1 MFGRLGHLVVHN
13 PWKVITGWV
22 LATIAIVVFAPSLSD
37 VEQRDQSGFLPGSYE
52 SIKAQALAKRAF
64 GQGGLTNATATIVV
78 RRDDGQPLTA
88 ADQATVGDLATRLQR
103 AGIDRVMGAVTGP
116 QAVSP
121 NKLVQLV
128 SVGLRGQ
135 AYDPEVA
142 KVVQHIRDTT
152 KPALTGT
159 GLSSKVTGDA
169 ALSLDNQDAFANALI
184 IVGVA
189 TVVLIIGLLALIY
202 RSPIAALLPIV
213 SVGLVSA
220 LAPPLIAS
228 TAKLFGLRTDQSLP
242 IILTIV
248 LFGIGT
254 DYILFLLFRYRE
266 RLRAGDD
273 PKHALVMAVTRVGEV
288 IASAAG
294 AVVIAFSALVLAVF
308 GGFKSLGPAL
318 AIAVIVMALA
328 AITLVPAI
336 VSLIGTRTFWPSKSW
351 RRAPNGSLFQRLG
364 AFTGRRPAV
373 VAVVSGGVMVALALG
388 ALGIK
393 TDFDQFSQLP
403 ANTESAQGLADL
415 QRGFPVG
422 ALNPTTVYVTSDSG
436 AKLDPDALEQYAT
449 KLTAVPG
456 VGGAMPTPTSPTG
469 SPVQLNADGTVA
481 QINLLLATSAYSK
494 AALTLTGDGGALRT
508 VAHQAAPAGTTAL
521 VGGISSTFAD
531 ISAANSRDLRVIF
544 PVAGLLI
551 ALILALMLRS
561 LVAPVYLMVAVVLGF
576 FATLGATVLAFQG
589 IGGAA
594 GISFNL
600 PIILY
605 LFVVAIGTDYNI
617 LMIARLRE
625 EAREGN
631 APNRAADLAVEHA
644 GPSVGAAG
652 LILAGTFGSLM
663 LAGLAFL
670 TQMGFAVS
678 VGIIISAFVMSMFLV
693 PSITALLGHKA
704 WWPGHGDAT
713 RHTGPEPAA
722 ATEPA
727 DATAR

>member
-1 MFGRLGHLVVHN
+1 MFERLGHLVVHN
-13 PWKVITGWV
+13 PWKIIAGWV
-22 LATIAIVVFAPSLSD
+22 LATIAIALFAPSLSD
-37 VEQRDQSGFLPGSYE
+37 VEQRDQAGFLPGSYE
-52 SIKAQALAKRAF
+52 SVKAQALAKQAF
-64 GQGGLTNATATIVV
+64 GQGGATSATATIVV
-78 RRDDGQPLTA
+78 KRDDGQPLTES
-88 ADQATVGDLATRLQR
+88 DQAKVGELARRLQQ
-103 AGIDRVMGAVTGP
+103 AGLDRVLGAVTGP

-128 SVGLRGQ
+128 SVGLQGQ
-135 AYDPEVA
+135 AYDPQVA
-142 KVVQHIRDTT
+142 KIVQQVRDTA
-152 KPALTGT
+152 KPALAGT
-159 GLSSKVTGDA
+159 GLSLKVTGDA
-169 ALSLDNQDAFANALI
+169 ALSLDNQGAFTNALV

-189 TVVLIIGLLALIY
+189 TVVLIIGLMLLIY

-228 TAKLFGLRTDQSLP
+228 AAKLSGLRTDQSLP

-266 RLRAGDD
+266 RLRAGDE
-273 PKHALVMAVTRVGEV
+273 PKQALAMAVTRVGEV

-294 AVVIAFSALVLAVF
+294 AVVIAFGALVLAVF

-336 VSLIGTRTFWPSKSW
+336 VSLIGTRVFWPSKSW
-351 RRAPNGSLFQRLG
+351 QRTPSGSMFQRLG
-364 AFTGRRPAV
+364 AFTGRHPAV
-373 VAVVSGGVMVALALG
+373 VAAVSGGVMVTLALG
-388 ALGIK
+388 ALAFK

-403 ANTESAQGLADL
+403 KNTESAQGLAEL

-422 ALNPTTVYVTSDSG
+422 ALNPTTVYVKSDTG
-436 AKLDPDALEQYAT
+436 TRLDPAALEQYA
-449 KLTAVPG
+449 KQLTAVPG
-456 VGGAMPTPTSPTG
+456 VGGAMPVPTSPTG
-469 SPVQLNADGTVA
+469 SPVQFNADGTAA
-481 QINLLLATSAYSK
+481 QINLLLDNGAYTK
-494 AALTLTGDGGALRT
+494 AALTLTGDGGALRK
-508 VAHQAAPAGTTAL
+508 VAHQAAPAGSTAL
-521 VGGISSTFAD
+521 VGGVSSAFAD

-551 ALILALMLRS
+551 AAILALMLRS
-561 LVAPVYLMVAVVLGF
+561 LVAPIYLMLAVVLGF

-589 IGGAA
+589 IGGQA
-594 GISFNL
+594 GISFQL

-631 APNRAADLAVEHA
+631 DPRTAADLAVEHA
-644 GPSVGAAG
+644 GPSAGAAG

-678 VGIIISAFVMSMFLV
+678 IGIIISAFVMSMFLV
-693 PSITALLGHKA
+693 PSVTALLGHTA
-704 WWPGHGDAT
+704 WWPGHGDAAARADT
-713 RHTGPEPAA
+713 RP
-722 ATEPA
+722 TEPA
-727 DATAR
+727 RAAVR